1 MEKYEVKIFSTA
13 KQDLLEIIDY
23 LNTLSP
29 ETALRYYDKLTEE
42 IGGLSHMPERC
53 PRPRDLALAAKG
65 YRYLIVENYLVFY
78 TISVHR
84 VLSPR
89 FLLGGGKYQNFLLF
103 CVAGT
108 DLAFPAACYP
118 PVMRVR
124 ISFVKVITMPPAMV
138 RIPLERWEGSWDWR
152 ERPTWRMP

>member
-53 PRPRDLALAAKG
+53 PRPRDLALAA
-65 YRYLIVENYLVFY
+65 N
-78 TISVHR
+78 
-84 VLSPR
+84 SPQPVPPLAS
-89 FLLGGGKYQNFLLF
+89 LLGGRNKKNFFFIWGPGTLLG
-103 CVAGT
+103 A
-108 DLAFPAACYP
+108 AAACYP